1 MKPRPCATSVS
12 STARTTRGATDRTR
26 RSLAWLPS
34 SARLPPCHGIH
45 HHVSVSPVPA
55 SARPPPPT
63 SGSRVRCISAVAHL
77 AGTETGTRST
87 TASRLRF
94 FNRLLYGRSW
104 RPSGLGCRACRGRR
118 KSSVFH
124 LPGRRPPSPTELF
137 EAWSSSTQIT
147 VWYGSTS
154 ISTSGM
160 LMAGRRRGTN
170 GSGRPRLRRRTRF
183 TDGRSSPYEY
193 DDDTSKT
200 GTAPERQRFRS
211 EAAAAPCHAMP
222 LPRAHAGARWGR
234 GAERGET
241 GGAVKSLIAVLPG
254 ASAAPQAIHVM

>member
-1 MKPRPCATSVS
+1 M
-12 STARTTRGATDRTR
+12 
-26 RSLAWLPS
+26 
-34 SARLPPCHGIH
+34 
-45 HHVSVSPVPA
+45 
-55 SARPPPPT
+55 
-63 SGSRVRCISAVAHL
+63 AHL

-170 GSGRPRLRRRTRF
+170 GSGRPRLTRRRTRF

-200 GTAPERQRFRS
+200 GTAPERQRFHS
-211 EAAAAPCHAMP
+211 EAAAAPCHATATR
-222 LPRAHAGARWGR
+222 PRRREVGQRRRARRNRWGSQKPNRRSARSLR
-234 GAERGET
+234 GAPGDPCDVTKSGSCPLAFRSLSGRG
-241 GGAVKSLIAVLPG
+241 
-254 ASAAPQAIHVM
+254 